1 MPVIWLVYYSMA
13 SHGAVR
19 RNHRRAMVIL
29 RVSKISKVCRTKSM
43 DPMIIIGHLSAMQS
57 VASPYLMF
65 FVGFLKSHV
74 SVRSYLSYIPE
85 RKEVSLVNLNFKI
98 AIPPIH

>member
-1 MPVIWLVYYSMA
+1 MPVIWLLYYSMA

-57 VASPYLMF
+57 VASPYLMS

-85 RKEVSLVNLNFKI
+85 RKEVSSANLNFKT
-98 AIPPIH
+98 AIPPTY